1 MNADTASVMQLVGD
15 LLARR
20 SWSREQLLE
29 HRRTALRELVRD
41 AVERSPYY
49 REALGHLDRDDVELA
64 ELPTLPKA
72 TLLDEWDRIVT
83 DPRLRLAEVEEQ
95 VAGPA
100 ASELYLGEY
109 RLLTTGGSTG
119 MRGIFVNDRRDFQLT
134 MAGMLRSVV
143 DGGIGPETRV
153 VSDRLPQ
160 PAAPVQPGV
169 RHDPSRPRRLT
180 ALAVTHPIDEIV
192 NALNTYR
199 PEAIVTYPSILR
211 LMAEEQLDGRLA
223 IAPSIA
229 ATGSEV
235 LSDEVRAR
243 AREAWGLEVIDV
255 YVSTE
260 GGMMASE
267 CPAHVGR
274 HVWEDMVVLEPV
286 DERNQPVP
294 PGTPSHRVLLTNLWN
309 RAQPLIRYELA
320 DSITVADGPNP
331 TGRPFAPSRAHRR
344 AQRRHHQ
351 IAGRGRRRDRR
362 PPVPRAGALLVPA
375 RGAPVPGRAHR
386 RRAASPRRAPTER
399 RPVGHGPG
407 EVRPRGGAHVG
418 GSSRAAHRGRAGRLD
433 SALRRRREADA
444 RQVDAADRHDRGLEC
459 AAAPR

>member
-1 MNADTASVMQLVGD
+1 
-15 LLARR
+15 
-20 SWSREQLLE
+20 
-29 HRRTALRELVRD
+29 
-41 AVERSPYY
+41 
-49 REALGHLDRDDVELA
+49 VELA

-72 TLLDEWDRIVT
+72 TLIEEWDRIVT
-83 DPRLRLAEVEEQ
+83 DPRLRLAGVEEQ

-100 ASELYLGEY
+100 AGELFLGEY

-134 MAGMLRSVV
+134 MAGMLRTVV
-143 DGGIGPETRV
+143 ECGIRPETRV
-153 VSDRLPQ
+153 ASIGSPSPLHVSNQ
-160 PAAPVQPGV
+160 VFAAIRSGRGDSPP
-169 RHDPSRPRRLT
+169 
-180 ALAVTHPIDEIV
+180 LAVTQPIDEIV
-192 NALNTYR
+192 NGLEAYR

-211 LMAEEQLDGRLA
+211 LLAEEQLDGRLT

-255 YVSTE
+255 Y
-260 GGMMASE
+260 G
-267 CPAHVGR
+267 PAV
-274 HVWEDMVVLEPV
+274 
-286 DERNQPVP
+286 
-294 PGTPSHRVLLTNLWN
+294 
-309 RAQPLIRYELA
+309 
-320 DSITVADGPNP
+320 
-331 TGRPFAPSRAHRR
+331 RPCRAHRR
-344 AQRRHHQ
+344 AKRRHHQ
-351 IAGRGRRRDRR
+351 IAGGGGRRDRR

-386 RRAASPRRAPTER
+386 RRAASPRRAATER

-407 EVRPRGGAHVG
+407 EVSPRRGAHVG
-418 GSSRAAHRGRAGRLD
+418 GGSRADHRGRAGRLD

-444 RQVDAADRHDRGLEC
+444 RQVDAADRHDRGLA